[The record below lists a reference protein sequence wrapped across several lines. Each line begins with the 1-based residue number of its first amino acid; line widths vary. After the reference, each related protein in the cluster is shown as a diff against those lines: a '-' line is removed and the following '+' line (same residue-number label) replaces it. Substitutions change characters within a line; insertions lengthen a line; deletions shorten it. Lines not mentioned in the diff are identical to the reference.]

1 MIILKNMKTKVA
13 VLAPCKNGSTSIES
27 AYKELLSEY
36 EKNYECKV
44 KTVAVFEHLDLTK
57 YKKIYL
63 LTRPFHDWYLSGYHM
78 KVTLYADDKFPKP
91 PANFEQ
97 HLLEVKRFYQR
108 CKETA
113 HIEDRTVMLQDWNT
127 QWLGHCA
134 MNSKWIHKYV
144 LNNSK
149 HVEYVDINKIFKF
162 AMALEKIH
170 PKLKVLHLNKTTDVY
185 FKQRRKY
192 EQVEDQTD
200 LVQELINTI

>member
-1 MIILKNMKTKVA
+1 MILLKNMKTKVA
-13 VLAPCKNGSTSIES
+13 MLAPCKNGSTSIES
-27 AYKELLSEY
+27 AWQELLSNY
-36 EKNYECKV
+36 EKKHKCKI
-44 KTVAVFEHLDLTK
+44 KNIEIQEQINLTK

-63 LTRPFHDWYLSGYHM
+63 LTRPVHDWYLSGYRM
-78 KVTLYADDKFPKP
+78 GIKLDPNEFPKP
-91 PANFEQ
+91 PENFEQ
-97 HLLEVKRFYQR
+97 HLLEVKKFYQQSN
-108 CKETA
+108 ETA
-113 HIEDRTVMLQDWNT
+113 HIEDRTVMFKNWNP
-127 QWLGHCA
+127 QWVAHCA

>member
-1 MIILKNMKTKVA
+1 MKTKVA
-13 VLAPCKNGSTSIES
+13 ILAPCKNGSTSIES
-27 AYKELLSEY
+27 AYKGLLNDY
-36 EKNYECKV
+36 QKKHECKI
-44 KTVAVFEHLDLTK
+44 KTLMVHDRLNLTK

-63 LTRPFHDWYLSGYHM
+63 LTRPAHDWYSSGYRM
-78 KVTLYADDKFPKP
+78 KVKLYADKFPKP

-113 HIEDRTVMLQDWNT
+113 HIEDRNVMFEDWNT

-149 HVEYVDINKIFKF
+149 HVEYVDISNTEKF
-162 AMALEKIH
+162 QSTLEKIH
-170 PKLKVLHLNKTTDVY
+170 PKLKLLHLNKTIDVY
-185 FKQRRKY
+185 KKNEY
-192 EQVEDQTD
+192 KWKDIEEQPF

>member
-27 AYKELLSEY
+27 AYKELLSTY
-36 EKNYECKV
+36 EKNYECKA
-44 KTVAVFEHLDLTK
+44 KPLAVFEHLDLTK

-63 LTRPFHDWYLSGYHM
+63 LTRPFHDWYLSGYRM
-78 KVTLYADDKFPKP
+78 KVKLYADKFPKP
-91 PANFEQ
+91 PANFVQ

-108 CKETA
+108 CKETE
-113 HIEDRTVMLQDWNT
+113 HIEDRTVMLEDWNI

-144 LNNSK
+144 LNNSP
-149 HVEYVDINKIFKF
+149 HVEYVDINNIIKF
-162 AMALEKIH
+162 AITLEKIH
-170 PKLKVLHLNKTTDVY
+170 PKLKVLHLNKTIDVCSKCNRE
-185 FKQRRKY
+185 FEK
-192 EQVEDQTD
+192 VEDQPF

>member
-27 AYKELLSEY
+27 AYKELLSDY
-36 EKNYECKV
+36 ERKHECKA
-44 KTVAVFEHLDLTK
+44 KDLEVFEHLDLTK

-63 LTRPFHDWYLSGYHM
+63 LTRPVHDWYLSGYRM
-78 KVTLYADDKFPKP
+78 NVRLYSDEFPKP
-91 PANFEQ
+91 PANFEE

-113 HIEDRTVMLQDWNT
+113 HTKDRTVMLENWNT

-144 LNNSK
+144 LNNSQ
-149 HVEYVDINKIFKF
+149 HVEYVDINNIIKF
-162 AMALEKIH
+162 AITLEKIH
-170 PKLKVLHLNKTTDVY
+170 PKLKVLHLNKTINVCSKCNRE
-185 FKQRRKY
+185 FEK
-192 EQVEDQTD
+192 VEDQPF

>member
-144 LNNSK
+144 LDNSPR
-149 HVEYVDINKIFKF
+149 VEYIDINNTEKF
-162 AMALEKIH
+162 QSALTKIH
-170 PKLKVLHLNKTTDVY
+170 RKLKVLHLNKTIDVY
-185 FKQRRKY
+185 FKHRRKY

>member
-1 MIILKNMKTKVA
+1 MKTKVA

-27 AYKELLSEY
+27 AHKELLGDY
-36 EKNYECKV
+36 EKKHECKA
-44 KTVAVFEHLDLTK
+44 KTLAVFEHLDLTK

-78 KVTLYADDKFPKP
+78 KVKLYADKFPKP

-113 HIEDRTVMLQDWNT
+113 HTEDRTVMLEDWNT
-127 QWLGHCA
+127 QWLSHCA

-144 LNNSK
+144 LNNSP
-149 HVEYVDINKIFKF
+149 HVEYVDISNTEKF
-162 AMALEKIH
+162 QSTLEKIH
-170 PKLKVLHLNKTTDVY
+170 SKLKVLHLNKTQNVY
-185 FKQRRKY
+185 TKCNREFDN
-192 EQVEDQTD
+192 VEDQTD
-200 LVQELINTI
+200 LVQEVINTI

>member
-13 VLAPCKNGSTSIES
+13 MLAPCKNGSTSIES
-27 AYKELLSEY
+27 AWIELLSDY
-36 EKNYECKV
+36 AKKHECKI
-44 KTVAVFEHLDLTK
+44 KNHYPYNRLNLTK

-63 LTRPFHDWYLSGYHM
+63 LTRPDYEWYLSGYRM
-78 KVTLYADDKFPKP
+78 NIKLYADEFPKP

-113 HIEDRTVMLQDWNT
+113 HLDDRTVRLDGWNP

-144 LNNSK
+144 LDNSP
-149 HVEYVDINKIFKF
+149 HVEYIDINNTEKF
-162 AMALEKIH
+162 QSTLEKIH
-170 PKLKVLHLNKTTDVY
+170 PKLKVLHINKTSSVCSKCNREFD
-185 FKQRRKY
+185 KI
-192 EQVEDQTD
+192 EDQTD
-200 LVQELINTI
+200 LVKEIINTV

>member
-13 VLAPCKNGSTSIES
+13 MLAPCKNGSTSIES
-27 AYKELLSEY
+27 AWKGRLSDY
-36 EKNYECKV
+36 EKKHECRIKNLYV
-44 KTVAVFEHLDLTK
+44 HDRLNLAK

-78 KVTLYADDKFPKP
+78 KVTLYANDKFPKP

-113 HIEDRTVMLQDWNT
+113 HIEDRTVMFKDWNT

-144 LNNSK
+144 LDNSPR
-149 HVEYVDINKIFKF
+149 VEYIDINNTEKF
-162 AMALEKIH
+162 QSTLKKIH
-170 PKLKVLHLNKTTDVY
+170 PKLKVLHLNKTIDVY
-185 FKQRRKY
+185 FTHRRKY

>member
-13 VLAPCKNGSTSIES
+13 VLAPCKNGTTSIES
-27 AYKELLSEY
+27 AYKELLSDY
-36 EKNYECKV
+36 EKNYECKA
-44 KTVAVFEHLDLTK
+44 KPLAVFEHLDLTK

-78 KVTLYADDKFPKP
+78 KVKLYADKFPKP

-127 QWLGHCA
+127 QWLSHCA

-149 HVEYVDINKIFKF
+149 HVEYVDISNTEKF
-162 AMALEKIH
+162 QSTLEKIH
-170 PKLKVLHLNKTTDVY
+170 SKLKVLHLNKTQNVY
-185 FKQRRKY
+185 TKCNREFDN
-192 EQVEDQTD
+192 VEDQTD
-200 LVQELINTI
+200 LVREIINTI

>member
-13 VLAPCKNGSTSIES
+13 VLAPCKNGTTSIES
-27 AYKELLSEY
+27 AYKELLSDY
-36 EKNYECKV
+36 EKNYECKA
-44 KTVAVFEHLDLTK
+44 KPLAVFEHLDLTK

-78 KVTLYADDKFPKP
+78 KVKLYADKFPKP

-127 QWLGHCA
+127 QWLSHCA
-134 MNSKWIHKYV
+134 MNSKWIHKHV
-144 LNNSK
+144 LHNSRL
-149 HVEYVDINKIFKF
+149 VEYVDISNTEKF
-162 AMALEKIH
+162 HSTLKKIH
-170 PKLKVLHLNKTTDVY
+170 SKLKVLHLNKTIDVY
-185 FKQRRKY
+185 FKQNRKY

>member
-27 AYKELLSEY
+27 AYKELLSTY
-36 EKNYECKV
+36 EKKHECKA
-44 KTVAVFEHLDLTK
+44 KSLEVFEHLDLTK

-78 KVTLYADDKFPKP
+78 KVTLYANEFPKP

-113 HIEDRTVMLQDWNT
+113 HIEDRTVMFKDWNT

-144 LNNSK
+144 LHNSL
-149 HVEYVDINKIFKF
+149 HVEYVDISNTEKF
-162 AMALEKIH
+162 QSTLEKIH
-170 PKLKVLHLNKTTDVY
+170 SKLKVLHLNKTQNVCTKCNREVDTI
-185 FKQRRKY
+185 
-192 EQVEDQTD
+192 EDQTD